1 MSKANQLVINYHITE
16 KCNYDCH
23 YCYAKWAKPN
33 ELHRNLDDMKLVLS
47 RLADY
52 FLSPNPIQQQLQY
65 QSVRLNFAGGEP
77 LLLKQ
82 LFIEALDYAIELGFK
97 TSIITNGHLI
107 SDQFIIEH
115 SHKLQLLGIS
125 YDSCHIGG
133 QQKIG
138 RITASGKVLSAA
150 RLQSIFHQV
159 KRQSPTTELKINTVV
174 NQFNVEEDFT
184 ALITALQPNKW
195 KVLRVLPVFDSIQ
208 TIRDPQFEAF
218 VARHQAVKQ
227 VMSVENND
235 SMTNSYLMLSPDGA
249 FFQNGDQAQ
258 GYFKSRPLLT
268 TPIDVALAETGF
280 DAVKF
285 AQRYVSA
292 TQVLGAA

>member
-1 MSKANQLVINYHITE
+1 MNQANQLVINYHITE

-33 ELHRNLDDMKLVLS
+33 ELHRNLDDMKRVLS
-47 RLADY
+47 NLAEY
-52 FLSPNPIQQQLQY
+52 FLSPNPIQKQLQY

-82 LFIEALDYAIELGFK
+82 RFIDALDYAIELGFK

-107 SDQFIIEH
+107 SDQFIADH

-125 YDSCHIGG
+125 YDSYQVEG
-133 QQKIG
+133 QQQIG
-138 RITASGKVLSAA
+138 RVTPAGKVLSPE
-150 RLQSIFHQV
+150 RLQSIFKQI

-174 NQFNVEEDFT
+174 NQYNTEENFT
-184 ALITALQPNKW
+184 DLIAEIQPNKW

-208 TIRDPQFEAF
+208 PISSQQFDAF
-218 VARHQAVKQ
+218 VERHQSVAHF
-227 VMSVENND
+227 MSAENND

-249 FFQNGDQAQ
+249 FFQNGNDEL
-258 GYFKSRPLLT
+258 GYFKSRSLLT
-268 TPIDVALAETGF
+268 TSVDIALAETGF
-280 DAVKF
+280 DAAKF
-285 AQRYVSA
+285 AQRY
-292 TQVLGAA
+292 Q